1 MRKERPKLSVVE
13 FVIKQIPRNLMNTI
27 SVGLTFGNNGV
38 ENMK

>member
-13 FVIKQIPRNLMNTI
+13 FIIKQKPRNLMNAI
-27 SVGLTFGNNGV
+27 SVGLTFGNNEV